1 MGVSVS
7 ENKKEIRCVEDLE
20 VYKKAHNLT
29 LRLLRLYKI
38 IQHFPSE
45 EKFGLASQAAK
56 RFEKMR

>member
-1 MGVSVS
+1 VGVSES

-29 LRLLRLYKI
+29 LRLYKI
-38 IQHFPSE
+38 TQHFPSE
-45 EKFGLASQAAK
+45 EKFGLASQVAK